1 MRDLG
6 PEEKMQFLPEIC
18 LSLSAMHVT
27 SIMLIDILSDDV
39 RPRTIARGLLVF
51 IRTDGQCVS
60 VYVFVSALFIVPNSR
75 TVTILWQTI
84 IDNSGYRP

>member
-1 MRDLG
+1 
-6 PEEKMQFLPEIC
+6 
-18 LSLSAMHVT
+18 MHVT

-39 RPRTIARGLLVF
+39 RLRGLLVF

-75 TVTILWQTI
+75 TVIILWQTI
-84 IDNSGYRP
+84 IDNSGCRP

>member
-1 MRDLG
+1 MKDLE
-6 PEEKMQFLPEIC
+6 PEEKMQFLPEVC

-39 RPRTIARGLLVF
+39 RPRGLLVF

-60 VYVFVSALFIVPNSR
+60 VYVFVSALIIVPNSR